1 MSTSTKEDNKYYILC
16 DDNII
21 KTIDTKEEVISL
33 FEAMKT
39 FTNIPD
45 NMFVKFKEQIT
56 KAKTFS

>member
-1 MSTSTKEDNKYYILC
+1 MSTKEIDKYYILC
-16 DDNII
+16 NDNII

-45 NMFVKFKEQIT
+45 NMFVKYKNQIV
-56 KAKTFS
+56 KANTFS